1 MLVNTNIKNS
11 NFMLIVLIDFMLM
24 KGTNRS
30 VGVMMLIHHG
40 TRVRSATGDRVLFNS
55 LSEVF
60 NCSQQ
65 MAQHCCRWI
74 GYCTTYGHKVLNVVF
89 LK

>member
-1 MLVNTNIKNS
+1 
-11 NFMLIVLIDFMLM
+11 
-24 KGTNRS
+24 
-30 VGVMMLIHHG
+30 MLIHHG
-40 TRVRSATGDRVLFNS
+40 THVGSATGDRALFNS

-65 MAQHCCRWI
+65 MAQHCCNWI

-89 LK
+89 IQSHTITPEEMTEQATAESESKAE